1 MRNSKYKLETWTK
14 IRKQN
19 YQNLTVV
26 FLTEKLL
33 KNQIWRSKLE
43 RKEMKIEEGVW
54 KNENKVLVRCFMR
67 TMFSLLL
74 KFFTRDK
81 LSL

>member
-1 MRNSKYKLETWTK
+1 MRNSKCKLEIWTK
-14 IRKQN
+14 IKKQN

-33 KNQIWRSKLE
+33 KKQIWRSKFE

-54 KNENKVLVRCFMR
+54 KNENKVLVLFHADNV
-67 TMFSLLL
+67 SLLL
-74 KFFTRDK
+74 KF
-81 LSL
+81 SPW